1 MPESS
6 RRAMSYDAVPLTYIQ
21 RTNVLILTTNKEMDV
36 LGKETLPVVV
46 RRRVIPVVTW
56 TTLGVEVNQGH
67 ANSADAIFAI
77 DQARSSVVPLVH
89 KIY

>member
-21 RTNVLILTTNKEMDV
+21 RTNVLTLTTNKEMDV

-46 RRRVIPVVTW
+46 RRRVNPVVT
-56 TTLGVEVNQGH
+56 
-67 ANSADAIFAI
+67 
-77 DQARSSVVPLVH
+77 
-89 KIY
+89 

>member
-46 RRRVIPVVTW
+46 RRRVNPVVTW
-56 TTLGVEVNQGH
+56 ITLDVEVNQGH
-67 ANSADAIFAI
+67 ANSANPIYAIE
-77 DQARSSVVPLVH
+77 QAFSSVVPLVH
-89 KIY
+89 